1 VDAAGGCRT
10 QAFRDGVSLPG
21 PVRRAVEPALVYPG
35 KGSGA
40 LRACNPCRGARA
52 LVGRSCST
60 GIPPS
65 RFRPSRGRSPQNRTA
80 TGSNSISLPNR
91 PVRSRPFPVLNDALG
106 AAPVFTGKNKFD
118 LLVELPT
125 ASDVCD
131 CEPDLAV
138 LATLPARGIIVTAPA
153 DLPDV
158 DFVSRFFAPSVGIPE
173 DPGNGIRPLLP
184 RAVLGREA
192 REGNHDRVPVLGT
205 GWDRAGHAFRRPC
218 PSRGPCGGGLLRHA
232 PGLISRGTAA

>member
-1 VDAAGGCRT
+1 M
-10 QAFRDGVSLPG
+10 QPLP
-21 PVRRAVEPALVYPG
+21 RR
-35 KGSGA
+35 S
-40 LRACNPCRGARA
+40 A

-60 GIPPS
+60 GIHPLVFDTLGDAHRKTGRRLDRT
-65 RFRPSRGRSPQNRTA
+65 RFPCRTGPCDPA
-80 TGSNSISLPNR
+80 
-91 PVRSRPFPVLNDALG
+91 RSRPADALG

-131 CEPDLAV
+131 CEPDLAL
-138 LATLPARGIIVTAPA
+138 LAALPARGIIVTAPA

-184 RAVLGREA
+184 RAVLGRKT
-192 REGNHDRVPVLGT
+192 RDGDHDRVPVLGT
-205 GWDRAGHAFRRPC
+205 GRDREGHAFRRPC
-218 PSRGPCGGGLLRHA
+218 PSCGPCGGGLLRHA